1 MDNAG
6 YVALTRQSGLLK
18 EMQSV
23 ANNIAN
29 IPTTGYRREGVVFSE
44 HVRATGSH
52 TPSLSF
58 ADAHG
63 RLTDLQQGMVAET
76 GGTFD
81 FAIEGPGYFLIS
93 TPDGER
99 LTRAG
104 AFTPNQT
111 GDLVTSDGHPVL
123 DSGGAPIFI
132 PPDAAEVSLAPDGT
146 LSADGRPLAQI
157 GIVLPNDPRDMI
169 RENGVRFQAETGFVP
184 AESAVLMQGFLEQSN
199 VDPVSEMT
207 RLIEIQRNYELS
219 QKFLERE
226 DDRIRSVVRVLGQ

>member
-1 MDNAG
+1 MQRPVVTTYSLDRRDFPAFGNLHRRDTGAHRFAVDVHGACAALRNAAAKFG
-6 YVALTRQSGLLK
+6 TRQSGLLK

-169 RENGVRFQAETGFVP
+169 REKLTAST
-184 AESAVLMQGFLEQSN
+184 SA
-199 VDPVSEMT
+199 
-207 RLIEIQRNYELS
+207 
-219 QKFLERE
+219 
-226 DDRIRSVVRVLGQ
+226 RSPT